1 MNNKFTITESEKNR
15 ILSLY
20 SKLMP
25 QNYYE
30 NNVHSNSSN
39 QYSIFQKE
47 LDFQKNVHLHHIS
60 MLEGEEKNT
69 YLLKIQNEYI
79 TGLFKNNSIILENFS
94 NKFLNVLNESIN
106 DFTKELDKFNSFI
119 LESFKV
125 SLVEQYTSG
134 TLQNPYQMQADRVNK
149 QVNDGINY
157 IKQKGIGYVFETLR
171 KALFSNEGTAIQI
184 ALSFT
189 GAGNILITVAWS
201 ILGLYDLYQLV
212 INRNMNYLGYFLVDL
227 LCCATSGY
235 LSKHLSALA
244 KRTVTSVDSF
254 IKLIMQSSAGNFVK
268 SSLKLI
274 LDGSKTI
281 MSIFN
286 SGAVYM
292 KNKMGITWASNLLK
306 NIKPYYSKIITS
318 ISGFV
323 SKQKSIVNTSV
334 NNLINLKVSPLI
346 LRNKENLARK
356 FSPEIFSKISN
367 LTLPQMSEY
376 IGVAAQTIKSVVLK
390 AIEKESKAQFRE
402 KPTHEFLKWVDSKYG
417 TPYGDIYLA
426 YLNGKKLA
434 KYNSSSKFLSTPEVG
449 ANSLRGEFGYTG
461 SKADDINTGI
471 QGIMNKVK

>member
-15 ILSLY
+15 IFSLY
-20 SKLMP
+20 NKLIP
-25 QNYYE
+25 KNYYE
-30 NNVHSNSSN
+30 NNIHSNLSD

-60 MLEGEEKNT
+60 MLEGAEKNT

-79 TGLFKNNSIILENFS
+79 SGLFKNNSIILENFS
-94 NKFLNVLNESIN
+94 NKFLNVLNESIS
-106 DFTKELDKFNSFI
+106 DFTRELDKFNTFI
-119 LESFKV
+119 FESFKV

-134 TLQNPYQMQADRVNK
+134 SLQNPYQIQADMVNK
-149 QVNDGINY
+149 QVNDGVNY

-189 GAGNILITVAWS
+189 GAGNILTTVAWS

-212 INRNMNYLGYFLVDL
+212 INRNMNYLGYFLIDL

-235 LSKHLSALA
+235 LSKPLAAFA

-254 IKLIMQSSAGNFVK
+254 IKLIMQSSAGNVVK

-274 LDGSKTI
+274 LNGFKTI
-281 MSIFN
+281 MGIFN
-286 SGAVYM
+286 SGAAYM
-292 KNKMGITWASNLLK
+292 KNKMGITWTSNLLT
-306 NIKPYYSKIITS
+306 NIKPYYTKIITS
-318 ISGFV
+318 ISNFV
-323 SKQKSIVNTSV
+323 TKQKSTINTSV
-334 NNLINLKVSPLI
+334 NNLINLKVSPII
-346 LRNKENLARK
+346 LRNKENLAKK

-367 LTLPQMSEY
+367 LTIDQMSEY
-376 IGVAAQTIKSVVLK
+376 IGVAAQTIKSVILK
-390 AIEKESKAQFRE
+390 AIEKESKTQFRE

-426 YLNGKKLA
+426 YLNGKKLG
-434 KYNSSSKFLSTPEVG
+434 KYNSGSKFLSTTEVG
-449 ANSLRGEFGYTG
+449 ANSLRGELNYTG

-471 QGIMNKVK
+471 QGIINKVK